1 MTSTRELVARSIA
14 RSRGRVRT
22 ATLALFTLVAALV
35 VLELCIGSTSYDVPT
50 VASVLAG
57 HNVRGATYAIWQV
70 RVPRIIAAVLAG
82 IAFGIGG
89 NTFQTV
95 LRNPLASPDVI
106 GISSGASTVAVVAIM
121 VFGLGVREVSFVALL
136 GGICI
141 ALAIFGLSNLG
152 GFSEGKLVLIGLGM
166 QALMRA
172 VTSAVLLYGAEY
184 DVPTA
189 LRWLSGSLSGIGL
202 GDVAPLALVLPIAPV
217 VLVLGRDLDM
227 LVLGQDA
234 ALTLGV
240 RVSLSRAVLL
250 LGSVAMIGIATSVTG
265 PVACVMLLAGPIAT
279 RLAGEE
285 SRATMVA
292 AMVAIALML
301 VADLVGHNLLGTR
314 FPVGVVTGI
323 LGAPYLLWLLVREGR
338 VNGS

>member
-1 MTSTRELVARSIA
+1 MASTQELVSRSIA
-14 RSRGRVRT
+14 RSRARVRA
-22 ATLALFTLVAALV
+22 ATLALTALVAILV
-35 VLELCIGSTSYDVPT
+35 ALELCLGSTNYDVPT
-50 VASVLAG
+50 VVSVLAG

-70 RVPRIIAAVLAG
+70 RVPRIIAAILAG

-106 GISSGASTVAVVAIM
+106 GISSGASTVAVIAIM
-121 VFGLGVREVSFVALL
+121 VFGLGARDVSFVALL

-141 ALAIFGLSNLG
+141 ALAIFGLSNIG

-184 DVPTA
+184 DVPAA
-189 LRWLSGSLSGIGL
+189 LRWLSGSLSGIAL
-202 GDVAPLALVLPIAPV
+202 GDVAPLVLVLPIAPV
-217 VLVLGRDLDM
+217 VLALGRDLETLVLGRDTA
-227 LVLGQDA
+227 Q
-234 ALTLGV
+234 TLGV
-240 RVSLSRAVLL
+240 SVSRSRAVLL

-279 RLAGEE
+279 RLVGEE
-285 SRATMVA
+285 SRATVA
-292 AMVAIALML
+292 AVMVAIALML
-301 VADLVGHNLLGTR
+301 LADLVGHELLGTR

-323 LGAPYLLWLLVREGR
+323 LGAPYLLWLLMREGR
-338 VNGS
+338 VSKA